1 MSRLLFLLLSADVA
15 SSSTLELVVSKL
27 ARLELPIYG
36 AEHLLA
42 LQVAGQEN
50 DQLLPML
57 LPYDQGILV
66 EGALSAEEPATN
78 KVALAASVIGRRA
91 FFERAAPTA
100 SLPIWELATLAQK
113 GNSQGEV
120 MATHLAACGWVPT
133 CCMIAGGSIRSTSS
147 TQSLGMRDLG
157 AFTEPSPSSVRLDDA
172 GGAVLACERAAASG
186 DVGSLE
192 IPLESVAEAL
202 ALARTA
208 PAAVPIRIPTA
219 AWEQRAVAASQL
231 PEFGAILWER
241 TPGHE

>member
-78 KVALAASVIGRRA
+78 KVALAR
-91 FFERAAPTA
+91 
-100 SLPIWELATLAQK
+100 
-113 GNSQGEV
+113 
-120 MATHLAACGWVPT
+120 
-133 CCMIAGGSIRSTSS
+133 
-147 TQSLGMRDLG
+147 
-157 AFTEPSPSSVRLDDA
+157 
-172 GGAVLACERAAASG
+172 
-186 DVGSLE
+186 
-192 IPLESVAEAL
+192 
-202 ALARTA
+202 
-208 PAAVPIRIPTA
+208 
-219 AWEQRAVAASQL
+219 
-231 PEFGAILWER
+231 
-241 TPGHE
+241 